1 MTNKELIK
9 GIEENFI
16 AKEVIKWQL
25 YIKSKENGNET
36 LNDIYIINENF
47 EFILLKVWSNFN
59 ERFKQDLDSL
69 KKELGPDFE
78 YDETKPFPSNV
89 YQIRIEIGNI
99 DFKENN
105 GDSSISTS
113 IKRIY
118 QVLGEDELQN
128 YDTIITILK
137 NRKSFL

>member
-1 MTNKELIK
+1 MTTKELIK

-16 AKEVIKWQL
+16 ANEEIKWQL
-25 YIKSKENGNET
+25 YIKSKEKGNET

-59 ERFKQDLDSL
+59 ERYKQDLESIRKTL
-69 KKELGPDFE
+69 RPDFE

-118 QVLGEDELQN
+118 QVLGEGELQN
-128 YDTIITILK
+128 FDTIITILK
-137 NRKSFL
+137 SRKSFL